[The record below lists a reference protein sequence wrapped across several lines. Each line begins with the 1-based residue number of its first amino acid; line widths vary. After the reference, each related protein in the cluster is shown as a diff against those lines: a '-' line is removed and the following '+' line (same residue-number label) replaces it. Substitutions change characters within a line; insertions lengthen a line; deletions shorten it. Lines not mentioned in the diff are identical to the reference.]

1 MSWRSISLAI
11 ALCESLVAST
21 VAAAEW
27 SVARGDRQLDL
38 RRDGTVIA
46 IFVTKDDA
54 VRRPYYHSVQ
64 TSSGKPVTR
73 HYPPR
78 EGIDRTDHPTMHPG
92 LWLAFGEL
100 GGVDFWRNK
109 GLVEFVEFTAPPTA
123 TADGVSFSARFRY
136 RDGDRIVCEETTRH
150 TWRDTPRGVQL
161 SWDSEFRATAP
172 TAFGD
177 QEEMGLGV
185 RLATPLN
192 VAGGTGQI
200 VNSAGLENEPGVWGK
215 TADWCAYT
223 GVEGDRRIGLALFP
237 HPGNFRPAWFH
248 ARNYGLLVA
257 NPFGRKAFTKGETSR
272 VEFGPMQPLRLRFG
286 VLIVEAPASS
296 PVDMARA
303 FADYVR
309 D

>member
-1 MSWRSISLAI
+1 MQCALAI
-11 ALCESLVAST
+11 ALCVGLVST

-27 SVARGDRQLDL
+27 SATHGDRQLEL
-38 RRDGTVIA
+38 RRDGTTLAV
-46 IFVTKDDA
+46 FVMHDDV
-54 VRRPYYHSVQ
+54 VRRPYYHSVR
-64 TSSGKPVTR
+64 TPSGKPVTR

-92 LWLAFGEL
+92 LWLAFGDL

-109 GLVEFVEFTAPPTA
+109 GLVKFVEFTAPPTA
-123 TADGVSFSARFRY
+123 TADGVSFAARFRY
-136 RDGDRIVCEETTRH
+136 RDGDRIVCEELTQH
-150 TWRDTPRGVQL
+150 TWRDTPHGVQL
-161 SWDSEFRATAP
+161 TWDSEFRATAP
-172 TAFGD
+172 VAFGD

-192 VAGGTGQI
+192 VTGGSGQI
-200 VNSAGLENEPGVWGK
+200 VNSAGLKNEPGVWGK

-223 GVEGDRRIGLALFP
+223 GIDDGRRIGFGLFP

-257 NPFGRKAFTKGETSR
+257 NPFGRQAFTKGEASR

-286 VLIVEAPASS
+286 VLIVDAPPAS
-296 PVDMARA
+296 PVDMVRA
-303 FADYVR
+303 FADYGKE
-309 D
+309 